1 MPQNLTSEKLI
12 GLGNGLVLTAN
23 VDLDVCRHVALLEH
37 EELMRLPQGLIDG
50 LV

>member
-12 GLGNGLVLTAN
+12 GLDNGLVLTAN
-23 VDLDVCRHVALLEH
+23 VDPDVCRHAALLEL
-37 EELMRLPQGLIDG
+37 ELMRLPQGLIDG